1 MFNNRGEAL
10 DQYRSCI
17 DPHSFLIPWE
27 ESSQSKQWT
36 ELARAQN
43 KMEVSKRIID
53 SHESYGLVRI
63 QIQIRRGMHK
73 GAQNKEMKVI
83 IFKNKGPFKAFQPK
97 KPL

>member
-1 MFNNRGEAL
+1 MTKVCSLHALANKNLYSMFNKRGEAW

-17 DPHSFLIPWE
+17 DPHSFLISWK

-53 SHESYGLVRI
+53 PHEFIWFHANPDPDQER
-63 QIQIRRGMHK
+63 H
-73 GAQNKEMKVI
+73 A
-83 IFKNKGPFKAFQPK
+83 
-97 KPL
+97 